1 MEAGGPENGG
11 PLRAGAEIDDETD
24 MQLTILE
31 TVRRML
37 RPAREI
43 SPEAIAAYQSRRT
56 TPHKQN
62 LCNAPF
68 NNLYFTVKGSVGH
81 CWLTIAELFSD
92 QWGPDR
98 SIHDIWFNGPLRRV
112 REAVAAGNLHTYCK
126 VCEHNILC
134 GRRPLAQAYD
144 NDYPLT
150 DYPSMIE
157 MELSNLCN
165 LECVMCNGDLSSLI
179 RQNREQKKPL
189 VSPYNEQFVE
199 QLVEFLPHLRELRFN
214 GGEPFLHKLVFQI
227 FDKVRTHNPAVM
239 ITMATNGT
247 VLSKKVRAAIE
258 DLNMYVNLSLDSLT
272 KETYEAIRLN
282 ATFDQ
287 VLENLHAMRQMVQA
301 RARTMCIMVNPM
313 RMNWHELP
321 EFVRFC
327 SANQL
332 YLWFNTI
339 QRPKELALW
348 NLPRPQLREIHATL
362 AAATFDENPQ
372 CPFTC
377 GAVHNYREFVDGQ
390 LRSWI
395 DSDEQLK

>member
-1 MEAGGPENGG
+1 MPRSRNALQPV
-11 PLRAGAEIDDETD
+11 RKIR

-37 RPAREI
+37 RPPREL
-43 SPEAIAAYQSRRT
+43 SPKALATYQDRRA

-62 LCNAPF
+62 VCNAPF

-98 SIHDIWFNGPLRRV
+98 SVHDIWFNGPLRRV

-144 NDYPLT
+144 NDYPIT
-150 DYPSMIE
+150 EYPSMIE

-179 RQNREQKKPL
+179 RQNREKKKPL
-189 VSPYNEQFVE
+189 VSPYDESFVQ
-199 QLVEFLPHLRELRFN
+199 QLVEFLPHLKELRFN
-214 GGEPFLHKLVFQI
+214 GGEPFLHKLVYQI
-227 FDKVRTHNPAVM
+227 LDEARRHNPAVM

-247 VLSKKVRAAIE
+247 VLSKKVRAALE
-258 DLNMYVNLSLDSLT
+258 DLNMYINLSLDSLT
-272 KETYEAIRLN
+272 KDIYEGIRIN
-282 ATFDQ
+282 AKFEE
-287 VLENLHAMRQMVQA
+287 VLENLHEMRQILQA
-301 RARTMCIMVNPM
+301 KNRTMCIMVNPM

-321 EFVRFC
+321 NYVRFC
-327 SANQL
+327 SEHKL

-339 QRPKELALW
+339 QKPKHLALW
-348 NLPRPQLREIHATL
+348 NLSRKELQHIHSEL
-362 AAATFDENPQ
+362 AAATFEEAPG
-372 CPFTC
+372 CPFAA

-390 LRSWI
+390 LLSWI
-395 DSDEQLK
+395 ESTEQLK